1 MLDKRY
7 DNNTLGGSA
16 LKNSAP
22 PHERVHSQTKQKNKR
37 LGWFD
42 RAGAHDTTTTTL
54 WLEIQ
59 EHHDVNDVIVDNMPS
74 N

>member
-16 LKNSAP
+16 LNNSAP
-22 PHERVHSQTKQKNKR
+22 PHERVHSQTNKKTNGSDGSIEQAR
-37 LGWFD
+37 
-42 RAGAHDTTTTTL
+42 TTTTTV

-59 EHHDVNDVIVDNMPS
+59 EHHDVNDVIVVS
-74 N
+74 